1 MSSPLADRIR
11 PDSLDNV
18 VGQQELVGENGIL
31 RRIAASGN
39 IPNMIFYGPSGV
51 GKTTVARILCGMT
64 GKKLYKLNGTSA
76 STADIKEII
85 AGVGTLDALGGVVLY
100 LDEIQYLNKK
110 QQQSLLEYIENGDIT
125 LIASTTENPYFYIY
139 SAILSRCTVFQFKPI
154 TRQDVSVAVRRAYRI
169 LKEETGEAL
178 EVPDEC
184 IDYIAAV
191 CGGDVRKALNAVE
204 LSASAAQEQ
213 NGKRTVTIELLQSIT
228 GKSGMRYDRDAD
240 EHYNILSAYQKS
252 MRGSDPDAA
261 LHYLGRL
268 LESGDLQSACRRL
281 LVTASEDV
289 GLAFPQCIAIVKAC
303 VDAAF
308 QLGLPEAR
316 IPLAQAVVLVATAP
330 KSNSTSAAIDAAMQD
345 IQNGLSGDVPAY
357 LKDAHYSGAGKMGHG
372 KGYQYPHS
380 FPGNYVKQDYL
391 PDSLKGRRYYNY
403 GSNKYEQ
410 SCSEYWKKI
419 K

>member
-1 MSSPLADRIR
+1 MPSPLADRIR

-18 VGQQELVGENGIL
+18 VGQQELVGKNGIL

-110 QQQSLLEYIENGDIT
+110 QQQSLLEYIENGEIT
-125 LIASTTENPYFYIY
+125 VIASTTENPYFYIY
-139 SAILSRCTVFQFKPI
+139 NAILSRCTVFQFKPI
-154 TRQDVSVAVRRAYRI
+154 TKEDVYAAVQRAYRI
-169 LKEETGEAL
+169 LTEESGEIL
-178 EVPDEC
+178 DVPEEC
-184 IDYIAAV
+184 MKYISSV

-204 LSASAAQEQ
+204 LSCSAAEEK
-213 NGKRTVTIELLQSIT
+213 NGRRTVTIELLQSIT
-228 GKSGMRYDRDAD
+228 GKAGMRYDRDAD
-240 EHYNILSAYQKS
+240 EHYNVLSAYQKS

-289 GLAFPQCIAIVKAC
+289 GLAFPQCIAVVKAC

-330 KSNSTSAAIDAAMQD
+330 KSNTTFSAIEKAMSD
-345 IQNGLSGDVPAY
+345 IRNGLSGDIPDY
-357 LKDAHYSGAGKMGHG
+357 LKDAHYGGAGEMGHG
-372 KGYQYPHS
+372 KGYQYPHL
-380 FPGNYVKQDYL
+380 FPGSYVKQKYL
-391 PDSLKGRRYYNY
+391 PETLEGREYYQY
-403 GSNKYEQ
+403 GNNKYEQ

>member
-169 LKEETGEAL
+169 LKEETGEEL

-268 LESGDLQSACRRL
+268 FGKRGSTVRLPQAAGYRQRGCGPCFSAVYCHCEGMCGRSISTGSAGGAYPLGTGSCAGRHCAKVQQYLRCNRRGNAGHSKRPVRRRSRL
-281 LVTASEDV
+281 LEGRTLQWRGENGPRQRLSVPPLVSGELCKA
-289 GLAFPQCIAIVKAC
+289 GLLARFAEGPSVL
-303 VDAAF
+303 
-308 QLGLPEAR
+308 QLW
-316 IPLAQAVVLVATAP
+316 Q
-330 KSNSTSAAIDAAMQD
+330 
-345 IQNGLSGDVPAY
+345 
-357 LKDAHYSGAGKMGHG
+357 
-372 KGYQYPHS
+372 
-380 FPGNYVKQDYL
+380 
-391 PDSLKGRRYYNY
+391 
-403 GSNKYEQ
+403 
-410 SCSEYWKKI
+410 
-419 K
+419 